1 MFDGGRYRPDPLDDG
16 ERRALRQLE
25 GHSLSHPEQ
34 PDWVRLNVQEW
45 VAPHLQEAY
54 GEAWGREIAAL
65 EKPPPVDLRVNRLK
79 ATVAEAQAA
88 LALEGIDTEPMRF
101 APNGLRLKRR
111 LSVVAGEA
119 FQSGLVEVQ
128 DEGSQLVAGLVDA
141 QPGMQIA
148 DYCAGAG
155 GKTLAIAAGMN
166 NKGRVVAMDVYES
179 RLERSAQRLRRAGA
193 HNVERRALDGDNRKW
208 LKRQAGAFDRVLVDA
223 PCTGTGTW
231 RRNPDGRWTLR
242 PEDLAELVP
251 KQAAILDAAA
261 RLVKPGGGL
270 IYATCSVLP
279 AENERQI
286 EAFLERHP
294 EFAAVPVTDVWRDAM
309 GAEPPPEIAGP
320 YLRLSPLRH
329 GTDGFFAATLVRKAK
344 TEAEG
349 AVVAP
354 DQRDDVPRAARD
366 DDGHESHPPRPQE
379 RRLRHRPRPCRDLA
393 GDLCRALPD
402 SMLAGMS
409 DVRQSAYWSRV
420 LADRHESRGVF
431 VADDEDMGVVGFGS
445 CGPVRDPP
453 EGLSGREIRVGEV
466 YTLYVEPDFQNRGLG
481 RRLLDALFRQLRAD
495 GCDTAVLWMLADN
508 PDRFFYEGLGGERV
522 GERVDTMAGVDV
534 EEVAFGWHDLA
545 APLVRRKLATE
556 D

>member
-1 MFDGGRYRPDPLDDG
+1 VTPGARVAATIELLDEIVSHAERPADLVANAYFRTRRYIGGGDRRAVSDRVWGILRRWGQLRWWLKRTSHPADRTNALPRGIVTADLMVVERLALGDVEAMFDGGRYRPQPLADD
-16 ERRALRQLE
+16 ERRALRQME

-45 VAPHLQEAY
+45 VAPHLKEAY
-54 GEAWGREIAAL
+54 GDAWGREIAAL
-65 EKPPPVDLRVNRLK
+65 ENAPPVDLRVNRLK
-79 ATVAEAQAA
+79 ATVAEARAA
-88 LALEGIDTEPMRF
+88 LAREGIETEPMRF
-101 APNGLRLKRR
+101 APDGLRLKRR

-119 FQSGLVEVQ
+119 FQSGLIEVQ

-166 NKGRVVAMDVYES
+166 NKGRVVAMDVLAS
-179 RLERSAQRLRRAGA
+179 RLDRSAQRLRRAGA

-270 IYATCSVLP
+270 VYATCSVLP

-294 EFAAVPVTDVWRDAM
+294 EFAAVPVGDVWRDAM
-309 GAEPPPEIAGP
+309 GVEPPSEIGGP

-329 GTDGFFAATLVRKAK
+329 GTDGFFAATLVRKGDPEAG
-344 TEAEG
+344 EAEG
-349 AVVAP
+349 PVHVEAAQAGVCHEDGAT
-354 DQRDDVPRAARD
+354 RDDGQQP
-366 DDGHESHPPRPQE
+366 
-379 RRLRHRPRPCRDLA
+379 
-393 GDLCRALPD
+393 
-402 SMLAGMS
+402 
-409 DVRQSAYWSRV
+409 
-420 LADRHESRGVF
+420 
-431 VADDEDMGVVGFGS
+431 
-445 CGPVRDPP
+445 
-453 EGLSGREIRVGEV
+453 
-466 YTLYVEPDFQNRGLG
+466 
-481 RRLLDALFRQLRAD
+481 
-495 GCDTAVLWMLADN
+495 
-508 PDRFFYEGLGGERV
+508 
-522 GERVDTMAGVDV
+522 
-534 EEVAFGWHDLA
+534 
-545 APLVRRKLATE
+545 
-556 D
+556 